1 VEDLAQ
7 VLQQSD
13 ERGKKKKKKML
24 VQFFIVVCQNLTV
37 NQWGRLS

>member
-1 VEDLAQ
+1 MEDLAQ

-13 ERGKKKKKKML
+13 ERGKKKKTTML
-24 VQFFIVVCQNLTV
+24 VQLFIVVCQNLTV